1 MGKVDQC
8 SGIISLTC
16 RWSNVMNQINS
27 IYKAHLKTTAAVK
40 SKSHK
45 DQKTKQWNTHWSK
58 LKSTDVYRRRECW
71 GLNCK
76 SMTWLKL
83 KYASVYITSV
93 ACNYP
98 EKKYK
103 LQKECSAMESK
114 LLVMTI
120 ICRTRVLLVEIPFC
134 CCFCYLHASSCPVL
148 MVRWEFNQGENP
160 ALTVSAL
167 KPSPTI
173 TMAIFKIWLE
183 SERRHA
189 KWYNVPSFVNR
200 PFFSWS
206 LTNLQTKTPVL

>member
-120 ICRTRVLLVEIPFC
+120 ILQNSCVAGWNSFLLLFLLFTCLVVPCTYGPLRIQSRWE
-134 CCFCYLHASSCPVL
+134 SSTHSFSSQTVSNHHHGDIQN
-148 MVRWEFNQGENP
+148 MVRVREETRKVVQC
-160 ALTVSAL
+160 
-167 KPSPTI
+167 
-173 TMAIFKIWLE
+173 
-183 SERRHA
+183 
-189 KWYNVPSFVNR
+189 
-200 PFFSWS
+200 S
-206 LTNLQTKTPVL
+206 LIC